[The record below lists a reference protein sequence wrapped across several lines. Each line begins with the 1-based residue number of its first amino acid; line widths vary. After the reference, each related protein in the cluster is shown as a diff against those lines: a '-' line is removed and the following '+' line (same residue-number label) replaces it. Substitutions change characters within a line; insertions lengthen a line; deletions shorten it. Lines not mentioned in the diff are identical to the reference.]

1 MADASPLA
9 RELFGTSFQSPV
21 LLASGTC
28 GYGQEYEGL
37 IPLDELGG
45 LVTKAVSV
53 EPRAGNPPH
62 RVAETPGGMI
72 NAIGLDNV
80 GLERFREEKLPW
92 LRDHL
97 ERARVLVNVVGHTVD
112 DFAAVVA
119 GLDGEE
125 GFLGYEVN
133 VSCPNV
139 EGGTLFGTDR
149 EALARLVD
157 RLREETERPLLV
169 KLTPNVPDIGV
180 YARICEEAGA
190 DGLSTINTFPGM
202 LVDVERR
209 RPVIGNVTG
218 GVSGPAILPM
228 GVYLTWRAARAVD
241 IPVLGIG
248 GIRSAEDA
256 LQYVLAG
263 ASLVQVGTA
272 LFVDPAAARGVH
284 EGLEAHL
291 EAQGVDRLSELVG
304 ALETGPT
311 GPPAPGAGPDAGP
324 GDADEETVPEAGA
337 RG

>member
-1 MADASPLA
+1 M
-9 RELFGTSFQSPV
+9 GFQDPV

-28 GYGQEYEGL
+28 GYGEEYDGL
-37 IPLDELGG
+37 IPLDDLGG

-62 RVAETPGGMI
+62 RVSETPAGMI
-72 NAIGLDNV
+72 NAIGLHNV

-97 ERARVLVNVVGHTVD
+97 RRARVFVNVVGRTVD
-112 DFAAVVA
+112 DYAAVVA
-119 GLDGEE
+119 GLDDRE
-125 GFLGYEVN
+125 GFLGFEIN

-139 EGGTLFGTDR
+139 KGGTLFGTDPG
-149 EALARLVD
+149 ALAELVG
-157 RLREETERPLLV
+157 RLRGETDRPLVV
-169 KLTPNVPDIGV
+169 KLTPNVPDVGL
-180 YARICEEAGA
+180 YARICEENGA
-190 DGLSTINTFPGM
+190 DGLSAINTFPGM

-228 GVYLTWRAARAVD
+228 GVYLTWRAAQASD
-241 IPVLGIG
+241 LPIMGIG

-272 LFVDPAAARGVH
+272 LFVDPASAWGVH
-284 EGLEAHL
+284 EGL
-291 EAQGVDRLSELVG
+291 VDYLDRHDVEDLADLVG
-304 ALETGPT
+304 ALETGRA
-311 GPPAPGAGPDAGP
+311 PPGAVAGAGPGAPRGEP
-324 GDADEETVPEAGA
+324 REDEVPEAGA

>member
-1 MADASPLA
+1 MREALA
-9 RELFGTSFQSPV
+9 QELFGTTFQGPV

-28 GYGQEYEGL
+28 GYGREYDGL
-37 IPLDELGG
+37 VPLDDLGG

-80 GLERFREEKLPW
+80 GLEAFRAEKLPW

-97 ERARVLVNVVGHTVD
+97 ERARVFVNVVGHTVD

-125 GFLGYEVN
+125 GFLGFEVN

-149 EALARLVD
+149 RSLAQLVGRIRAETD
-157 RLREETERPLLV
+157 RPILV
-169 KLTPNVPDIGV
+169 KLTPNVPDIGA
-180 YARICEEAGA
+180 YARICEEQGA

-228 GVYLTWRAARAVD
+228 GVYLTWQAARAVD
-241 IPVLGIG
+241 IPVVGIG

-256 LQYVLAG
+256 LQYVLVG

-272 LFVDPAAARGVH
+272 LFVDPDAARGVH
-284 EGLEAHL
+284 EGLEAYL
-291 EAQGVDRLSELVG
+291 EHQGVERLADLVG

-311 GPPAPGAGPDAGP
+311 GPPAPGAGPGEAG
-324 GDADEETVPEAGA
+324 EETMPEAGA